1 MLTTTR
7 AGYDWFNRLRTA
19 GSTAPT
25 RVGVVVNATM
35 TGLRTGGFAS
45 SAPAA
50 LSDRSSGYCDRCT
63 WAPLTSLRCGRLSR
77 IARIQ
82 GGTSLLAH
90 EVAMRA
96 VRARVRRIFK
106 LRNCALGCSGYTAAT
121 GGLRSKGLEAVVLFL
136 AVPDQIN
143 GADWS

>member
-1 MLTTTR
+1 M
-7 AGYDWFNRLRTA
+7 
-19 GSTAPT
+19 
-25 RVGVVVNATM
+25 
-35 TGLRTGGFAS
+35 
-45 SAPAA
+45 
-50 LSDRSSGYCDRCT
+50 
-63 WAPLTSLRCGRLSR
+63 
-77 IARIQ
+77 
-82 GGTSLLAH
+82 LAH

-143 GADWS
+143 GGESRRELRFLSGVDGQGTGTRCAQASKGGILLRAPEEWMEKGANETTPPDVAGAAKTKREQRAASYEKGGFCKNRVELGVRGR